1 MCSYTS
7 RFLNKSKSTAVTQQP
22 EALDDDSDSQY
33 GTGRSRYM
41 ALKERRNRLARSR
54 SSHNFGGDDDDGDEP
69 LSPTTT
75 SPSAYL
81 ASRYIILTCEKL
93 FLHQ

>member
-1 MCSYTS
+1 M
-7 RFLNKSKSTAVTQQP
+7 NKSKTSAITQPVDEQD
-22 EALDDDSDSQY
+22 EDSDSKY

-54 SSHNFGGDDDDGDEP
+54 SSHNFGNDDDEVDEP
-69 LSPTTT
+69 VSPTTA

-81 ASRYIILTCEKL
+81 ASRYNHFNR
-93 FLHQ
+93 FLAVSDCLDRIK